1 MPTQRIAVTP
11 DSAYTGAWTQL
22 VRTLPDAPPERALG
36 VGPGDV
42 VLVIGAHP
50 DDETLGAGASIAALS
65 RAGVRVHALSMSSGE
80 AALDHVGRSPDGLAA
95 CRAREYAA
103 ACAALGV
110 VRASIAG
117 LPDGHLAEHA
127 PRLVSVILEASDR
140 VGADCLLTV
149 WWDDPHPDHQAVG
162 RATLAAGAATGRPVA
177 GYPVW
182 AQHWSDPGRALHGAR
197 VQPMRVDPFAERA
210 RTEAVACYRSQ
221 TEPLDDD
228 LLPVVPREVVGWRPE
243 MVLAS

>member
-11 DSAYTGAWTQL
+11 DSGYAGDWAEL
-22 VRTLPDAPPERALG
+22 VRTLPAARPERALG

-50 DDETLGAGASIAALS
+50 DDETFGAGASIAALS

-95 CRAREYAA
+95 CRAGEYAA

-110 VRASIAG
+110 ANASIAG
-117 LPDGHLAEHA
+117 LPDGRLAEHGS
-127 PRLVSVILEASDR
+127 RLVSVILEASEG
-140 VGADCLLTV
+140 VGADRLLTV
-149 WWDDPHPDHQAVG
+149 WWGDPHPDHEAVG
-162 RATLAAGAATGRPVA
+162 RETVAVGAATGRPVA
-177 GYPVW
+177 GYPLW
-182 AQHWSDPGRALHGAR
+182 AQHWSDPASALHGAR
-197 VQPMRVDPFAERA
+197 LQPMRVDACAERA

>member
-1 MPTQRIAVTP
+1 MATQRVAVTP
-11 DSAYTGAWTQL
+11 DSAYAGDWTQL
-22 VRTLPDAPPERALG
+22 VRTLPDARPERVLG

-50 DDETLGAGASIAALS
+50 DDETFGAGASIAALS
-65 RAGVRVHALSMSSGE
+65 KAGVQVHALAVSAGE
-80 AALDHVGRSPDGLAA
+80 AALDHVGRSPDGLAT

-110 VRASIAG
+110 AAASIAG
-117 LPDGHLAEHA
+117 LPDGRLAEHGS
-127 PRLVSVILEASDR
+127 RLFSLILEASEH
-140 VGADCLLTV
+140 VGAHCLLTV
-149 WWDDPHPDHQAVG
+149 WWGDPHPDHEAVG
-162 RATLAAGAATGRPVA
+162 RASVAAGASTGRPVA

-182 AQHWSDPGRALHGAR
+182 AQHWSDPERALHGVR
-197 VQPMRVDPFAERA
+197 VQPMRVDAAAQRA

-228 LLPVVPREVVGWRPE
+228 LMPVVPREVVRWRPE
-243 MVLAS
+243 MVLVS